1 MIYMVLKDSLI
12 MFLFN
17 YVLWPPSII
26 SDTVVVWFKIIVFMI
41 MYVNS
46 SEYPVYSPNFW
57 EVLQLDK

>member
-12 MFLFN
+12 MFLFY
-17 YVLWPPSII
+17 YVLWLPSII

-46 SEYPVYSPNFW
+46 SKYPVYSPNFW
-57 EVLQLDK
+57 EVLQLD

>member
-12 MFLFN
+12 MFLFY
-17 YVLWPPSII
+17 YVLWLPSII

-46 SEYPVYSPNFW
+46 SKYPVYSPNFW